1 MKFKLAAFA
10 DEADGSLD
18 GQISAMTENGV
29 EYLEIRGVDGENI
42 SDITADKARDI
53 RARLDAVGISVWA
66 LGSPFGKI
74 GITEDFE
81 PHLEKFK
88 HGLELADI
96 LGARYIRMFSF
107 YVPHDD
113 AERYSDEVMK
123 RLEKMLT
130 AANGSDVILCH
141 ENEKGIYGDNAERC
155 AEIHKIFSGPRGVFD
170 PANFVQCG
178 QETTSAWELLSPY
191 VEYLHI
197 KDALADGS
205 VVPAGKGIGNIPYIL
220 KKYHGEVLTVEPHLS
235 VFNGLD
241 KLERGE
247 AAERRYCYPDSRTAF
262 DEAVNALKE
271 LMEEL

>member
-1 MKFKLAAFA
+1 MKFRLAAFA
-10 DEADGSLD
+10 DEADSRLD

-29 EYLEIRGVDGENI
+29 DYLEIRGVDGENI
-42 SDITADKARDI
+42 SDITTDKARDI
-53 RARLDAVGISVWA
+53 CARLDAAGISVWS

-74 GITEDFE
+74 GIKEDFE

-88 HGLELADI
+88 RGLELADI
-96 LGARYIRMFSF
+96 LGAGHIRIFSF
-107 YVPHDD
+107 YVPHDNTVH
-113 AERYSDEVMK
+113 YSDEVMR

-130 AANGSDVILCH
+130 AAKDSGITLCH

-155 AEIHKIFSGPRGVFD
+155 VEIHKTFPELRAVFD

-178 QETTSAWELLSPY
+178 QETKSAWELLSTY

-197 KDALADGS
+197 KDTLADGS

-220 KKYHGEVLTVEPHLS
+220 QKYRGEVLTVEPHLS

-247 AAERRYCYPDSRTAF
+247 SAKHKYCYPDSRTAF
-262 DEAVNALKE
+262 SAAVNALKE
-271 LMEEL
+271 IMEEL